1 VAAAR
6 RLPQSNNLQ
15 SQDGPTMNF
24 PRSAG
29 VLLHPTSFPGR
40 YGIGDLGDEA
50 YRFLDFLA
58 ESRQTLWQILPLGP
72 TGYGDS
78 PYQSFS
84 AFAGNPLLISPDR
97 LVAQGYLPAEAVAVV
112 PDFPEERVDFGPV
125 IGYKNGLLAQAF
137 DHFRQAGTAAQREA
151 YEAFVAEN
159 AAWLDDYALFMA
171 LKQVHVEHEG
181 GVWNTWPEEIARR
194 TPAAIQAWSER
205 LVDDVA
211 FHKFLQFLFFE
222 QWLALKAYANERGIR
237 IVGDVPIFV
246 AFDSADVWANPELF
260 YLEEDGSP
268 SFIAGVPPDYFS
280 ETGQRWGNPL
290 YRWDRMAA
298 DHYDWW
304 RRRLEAVLAQVDIVR
319 IDHFRGFDAYWE
331 IPGSEETAVKGR
343 WVRGPGSAFF
353 EAMQAQLGELPI
365 IAEDLGVITKEVEAL
380 RDAFHFPGMKILQFA
395 FGGEVNSA
403 FLPHNFSRNS
413 VVYTGTHDN
422 ETTWGW
428 YRNASPAEQHFVRR
442 YLARS
447 GDDIVWDLIRL
458 AHSTVSVMAVIPMQ
472 DLMDLGN
479 EARMNFPGRLGG
491 NWQWRYTAPMLT
503 DVMAAR
509 LAELTLLYGRV
520 PTETEPAPDY
530 SIEVEE
536 A

>member
-1 VAAAR
+1 LAAAAR
-6 RLPQSNNLQ
+6 QFFQ
-15 SQDGPTMNF
+15 AQDGMTMNF

-29 VLLHPTSFPGR
+29 VLLHPTSFPSR

-50 YRFLDFLA
+50 YHFLDFLA
-58 ESRQTLWQILPLGP
+58 ESKQTLWQVLPLGP

-97 LVAQGYLPAEAVAVV
+97 LVAEGYLPAEAVAEV
-112 PDFPEERVDFGPV
+112 PEFPDERVDFGPV
-125 IGYKNGLLAQAF
+125 ITYKMALLARAF
-137 DHFRQAGTAAQREA
+137 AHFRLAGTVAQHEALAAFA
-151 YEAFVAEN
+151 AAH

-181 GVWNTWPEEIARR
+181 GVWNTWPDDIARR
-194 TPAAIQAWSER
+194 TPAAMEAWSAR
-205 LVDDVA
+205 LAGDIEL
-211 FHKFLQFLFFE
+211 HKFLQFLFFE
-222 QWLALKAYANERGIR
+222 QWSALKAYANERGIR
-237 IVGDVPIFV
+237 IAGDVPIFV
-246 AFDSADVWANPELF
+246 AFDSADVWANRDLF
-260 YLEEDGSP
+260 YLEEDSSP
-268 SFIAGVPPDYFS
+268 SFVAGVPPDYFS

-290 YRWDRMAA
+290 YRWDRMAEWG
-298 DHYDWW
+298 YDWW
-304 RRRLEAVLAQVDIVR
+304 RQRLEAVLTQVDIVR

-331 IPGSEETAVKGR
+331 IPASEETAVKGR
-343 WVRGPGSAFF
+343 WVRGPGKAFF
-353 EAMQAQLGELPI
+353 DAMKEQLGELPI
-365 IAEDLGVITKEVEAL
+365 IAEDLGVITPEVEAL
-380 RDAFHFPGMKILQFA
+380 RDAFDFPGMKILQFA

-403 FLPHNFSRNS
+403 FLPHNFTQNS

-428 YRNASPAEQHFVRR
+428 YRNASESEQDHVRR

-447 GDDIVWDLIRL
+447 GDDVVWDLIRL

-491 NWQWRYTAPMLT
+491 NWQWRYTAPVLT
-503 DVMAAR
+503 GTIAFR
-509 LAELTLLYGRV
+509 LGELTTLYGRV
-520 PTETEPAPDY
+520 PTEAEPVRDFDIA
-530 SIEVEE
+530 VEE